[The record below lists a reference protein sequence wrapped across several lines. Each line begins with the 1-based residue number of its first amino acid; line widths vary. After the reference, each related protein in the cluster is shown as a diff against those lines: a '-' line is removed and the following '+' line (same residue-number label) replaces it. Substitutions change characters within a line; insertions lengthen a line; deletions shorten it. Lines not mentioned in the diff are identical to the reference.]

1 MQKKRESRESN
12 YMKCLR
18 CIIARL
24 MKSSIFQKGF
34 QLLYNAHACGTVGM
48 LLEAAQ
54 FSWLRWGGRET
65 QLQLKPCTGGD
76 KKGKAR
82 IAQGWSSVPDQP
94 GKAGWCLLPPRRQ
107 TVS

>member
-82 IAQGWSSVPDQP
+82 IAQG
-94 GKAGWCLLPPRRQ
+94 
-107 TVS
+107 